1 VASSVPGKRSAGQ
14 SGRKGK
20 QMGYSLE
27 QFCENARDA
36 LREDAGPVGRD
47 KVARHLENLLV
58 DPDFVA
64 TYLSPDQRSGAETI
78 YIDPEFGF
86 HVMAH
91 TNRGASN
98 NTPHCHGPSWVIY
111 GMTMNHVEM
120 TEWERTDDGTLDGH
134 ADLQPREKYV
144 LNVGQARV
152 YNEGVIHS
160 LNRPLE
166 TRLIRFTGC
175 DLDKTLRYSYN
186 PEKQAV
192 KVLEPVA

>member
-1 VASSVPGKRSAGQ
+1 
-14 SGRKGK
+14 
-20 QMGYSLE
+20 MGYTLE
-27 QFCENARDA
+27 QFCEDARAA
-36 LREDAGPVGRD
+36 LRVDAGPAGRET
-47 KVARHLENLLV
+47 VARHLEKLLV
-58 DPDFVA
+58 DSDFVE
-64 TYLSPDQRSGAETI
+64 TYLGPDKRSGAETI

-111 GMTMNHVEM
+111 GMAMNHVEM
-120 TEWERTDDGTLDGH
+120 TEWERGDDGSREGH
-134 ADLQPREKYV
+134 ADLAPVRKYV
-144 LNVGQARV
+144 LNPGDAHV

-175 DLDKTLRYSYN
+175 DLDKTLRYRYD
-186 PEKQAV
+186 PEKQSV
-192 KVLEPVA
+192 RNIEPVS